1 MKQNVDKVVVVFK
14 RAPIRKALMN
24 YSSWKDSEHFLSK
37 QWRLATQEE
46 TTQYL
51 TKLYGAPVE
60 LKTDEKEN
68 KKERKVRIEEP
79 RIERE
84 EEKENVK
91 NNS

>member
-1 MKQNVDKVVVVFK
+1 MKQNADKVVVVFK
-14 RAPIRKALMN
+14 RSPVRKALMSYAN
-24 YSSWKDSEHFLSK
+24 WKQKEDVLSK
-37 QWRLATQEE
+37 QWRLATKEE